1 MASEK
6 VVHVT
11 DANFDDEVI
20 QHKGVVLVDFWAPWC
35 GPCVAMSPVIDQ
47 VADEYD
53 GKAKVCK
60 LDTQDHPD
68 LAVKYGV
75 SAIPLLLVFRD
86 GQVVKQEIGA
96 KSLDAVKSMIDSA
109 MA

>member
-11 DANFDDEVI
+11 DASFDEEVL

-47 VADEYD
+47 LAEEFD
-53 GKAKVCK
+53 GKLKVCK
-60 LDTQDHPD
+60 LDTQDNPD
-68 LAVKYGV
+68 SAMKYNV
-75 SAIPLLLVFRD
+75 TAIPFLMVFRD
-86 GQVVKQEIGA
+86 GKVERQEIGA
-96 KSLDAVKSMIDSA
+96 KSLQAVKSMLEPLLA
-109 MA
+109 